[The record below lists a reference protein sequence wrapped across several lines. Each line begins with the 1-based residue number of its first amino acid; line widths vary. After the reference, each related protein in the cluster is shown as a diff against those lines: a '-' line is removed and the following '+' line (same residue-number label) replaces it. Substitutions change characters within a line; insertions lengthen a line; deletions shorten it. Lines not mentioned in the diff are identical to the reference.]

1 VIKKRDEL
9 EMEDQ
14 GDFIDRLRM
23 MIHKIKDSG
32 QTTLDGLTEE
42 MVVAQGI
49 VFLAAGFET
58 TANTLGSLTYNL
70 AKYPEIQQRCY
81 EEIKDVISKNKE
93 INHETI
99 SELDYLEAC
108 LKENLRLFPPII
120 RNKRYCSR
128 DTEVEGLKIKKGMI
142 ILVPIHVL
150 HMDPDIYGDNVEQF
164 EPERFLNGASKEQM
178 DNHLFHAFGGGPR
191 ICIGMRFAMEEMK
204 ITLAKLLTNFEFIE
218 EPNVTELK
226 FEKGNPLLMSYQEM
240 KIKMQERCR

>member
-1 VIKKRDEL
+1 MIKKRDEL

-81 EEIKDVISKNKE
+81 EEIQDVISNNKE
-93 INHETI
+93 INHEIVYDI
-99 SELDYLEAC
+99 SF
-108 LKENLRLFPPII
+108 LF
-120 RNKRYCSR
+120 R
-128 DTEVEGLKIKKGMI
+128 
-142 ILVPIHVL
+142 
-150 HMDPDIYGDNVEQF
+150 
-164 EPERFLNGASKEQM
+164 
-178 DNHLFHAFGGGPR
+178 
-191 ICIGMRFAMEEMK
+191 
-204 ITLAKLLTNFEFIE
+204 
-218 EPNVTELK
+218 
-226 FEKGNPLLMSYQEM
+226 
-240 KIKMQERCR
+240 